1 MKLNSAFFSSLFAL
15 NIALVSGNVFAENK
29 ASPDRWF
36 EIEVILFH
44 QLNDKNALKEQF
56 PDGINASNLP
66 DYPQSFDL
74 LEHYLQP
81 NLTNIKQFVPLCDD
95 ADKQQLF
102 LQPFQ
107 SINLPTPLLDI
118 ESTITTDTS
127 EFINNTQDE
136 ASAQL
141 TTQLTDENNLTIKA
155 EPEKLIEV
163 NKINKQAANQPFA
176 FDLQKDDLA
185 NPLFS
190 FNEICIISQQALHN
204 IVEKQQLP
212 SENIDSFAVSS
223 LPNKLNAA
231 GIHTGQEPYL
241 IADDA
246 LLLKDIN
253 QRLGWSREFKPL
265 FHFGWRQIGITEQ
278 KAIPLKLMAGKH
290 VEHYYQQALEQLELD
305 FKEAENIEQNLLEQ
319 LATNQNMIQANNKV
333 DSEYFNQNTEEK
345 LYLDVDEK
353 SQRKIAQKQQALM
366 QLLADLN
373 VINNKPI
380 SSEIIN
386 EIVSSIEN
394 QTLDTIIHDNPSAD
408 TEKPLID
415 PQHLTKPIQP
425 WFLEGFIKV
434 HLDHYL
440 YITADL
446 RKELYGHFIYSDIST
461 LNKTS
466 SGGMITSIMIDI
478 GRITGGNK
486 EWNNHERLQTNPRTG
501 QIQFK
506 YNSVYA

>member
-1 MKLNSAFFSSLFAL
+1 MTISLSPLIAPTPKPIINEHAELVQRRLVHICRQLDIYQEHLHEYNTMSAYLF
-15 NIALVSGNVFAENK
+15 
-29 ASPDRWF
+29 P
-36 EIEVILFH
+36 
-44 QLNDKNALKEQF
+44 
-56 PDGINASNLP
+56 
-66 DYPQSFDL
+66 Y
-74 LEHYLQP
+74 
-81 NLTNIKQFVPLCDD
+81 
-95 ADKQQLF
+95 ADEQQLF
-102 LQPFQ
+102 LKPFQ
-107 SINLPTPLLDI
+107 SINLPTTLLDI
-118 ESTITTDTS
+118 ESTITTDAS
-127 EFINNTQDE
+127 EFIKNTQDE

-190 FNEICIISQQALHN
+190 FNEICIISQQAQHN
-204 IVEKQQLP
+204 LVEKQQLP

-290 VEHYYQQALEQLELD
+290 VEHYYQQALEQLEQD

-380 SSEIIN
+380 SSESIN

-408 TEKPLID
+408 TETPLNYT
-415 PQHLTKPIQP
+415 PHLTKPIQP

-446 RKELYGHFIYSDIST
+446 NVFNQNDVTKVIEN
-461 LNKTS
+461 NKADKIKLVNFSQNRRVIT
-466 SGGMITSIMIDI
+466 GEIHYFDHPYIGMIV
-478 GRITGGNK
+478 
-486 EWNNHERLQTNPRTG
+486 
-501 QIQFK
+501 QIRRFDPSKPKGEQVSQAIK
-506 YNSVYA
+506 